1 MKHFAELLQEA
12 ETKMPLS
19 FYNLI
24 ESINS
29 GCLTEAETFSFCD
42 SFGTFLKEFHPAYL
56 NVASYFGL
64 DDKLFRDRNYKDTEA
79 VKQFIR
85 DVLNVAKGIKENN
98 KFLVDIAKEK
108 SISPYHKE
116 IIDHYNKFVNILNTS
131 SKSLFAMIK
140 TAPKKGDCEK
150 MEIISDHFLSLFNG
164 ADILPLINYTGKV
177 A

>member
-19 FYNLI
+19 FHNLL

-64 DDKLFRDRNYKDTEA
+64 DDKATEKNFKTKSEAIALSSFIKSKFFRFMIGILKTSQNVLQNVY
-79 VKQFIR
+79 QFVPLQ
-85 DVLNVAKGIKENN
+85 D
-98 KFLVDIAKEK
+98 F
-108 SISPYHKE
+108 
-116 IIDHYNKFVNILNTS
+116 S
-131 SKSLFAMIK
+131 SKSDIDWSKSIEEIDKQLYKKYRLTKEEISFIESLIK
-140 TAPKKGDCEK
+140 P
-150 MEIISDHFLSLFNG
+150 MS
-164 ADILPLINYTGKV
+164 
-177 A
+177 